1 MPFQKQ
7 KKVTEHLKHKTNT
20 LVNYNNR
27 ARREATTS
35 TTEPGEGNKL
45 DKSQDKVPDIPS
57 PASTQSLPWPPYSL
71 MKGIIEDAMVKIL
84 RELPN
89 ENIAINTSI

>member
-1 MPFQKQ
+1 MCMPFQKQ

-57 PASTQSLPWPPYSL
+57 PASTQSLP
-71 MKGIIEDAMVKIL
+71 
-84 RELPN
+84 
-89 ENIAINTSI
+89 